1 LLNYFGKIFIKAL
14 MQIKTDQ
21 DVKSNIEQVHSLF
34 LQYAAS
40 GQATAFF
47 AQVQDQEQNAQISL
61 TKQVEAQN
69 SENFQEPIIS
79 EEDKKEIEEAK
90 NRDIDEELKIKELA
104 EKYQLP
110 YKINDYKEQWFIYS
124 PTMKGGGKGGGPRGG
139 GSSSAPKSHKN
150 VYGWGWRRGDVVWVN
165 GQGSITG
172 VPGHN
177 AIIWGEGTEVYLN
190 DANTDVG
197 VARRDNVQAWMDKYT
212 EVRALTPRLNW
223 SHEEYNCYNNYG
235 PAYDKCTADSW
246 KRINAWWYTQNR
258 IGYSYNWN
266 FTNPRDTSKFYCS
279 SLIWNAYNSVGYNV
293 IAPWSLG
300 SYGMITPSRLRDS
313 SALITFKVSTL

>member
-1 LLNYFGKIFIKAL
+1 MPAL
-14 MQIKTDQ
+14 QMLANGFVLQIKTDQ

-40 GQATAFF
+40 GEATAFF
-47 AQVQDQEQNAQISL
+47 AQVQNQEQNAQISQ
-61 TKQVEAQN
+61 TKEVEVQN
-69 SENFQEPIIS
+69 SQSFQDPIIS
-79 EEDKKEIEEAK
+79 DEDKKAIEEAK

-104 EKYQLP
+104 KKYQLP

-124 PTMKGGGKGGGPRGG
+124 PTMKGGGKDGWYIFGG
-139 GSSSAPKSHKN
+139 GSSSTSKSHNN
-150 VYGWGWRRGDVVWVN
+150 VYGWGWRRGDVVWAN
-165 GQGSITG
+165 GQGSISG

-190 DANTDVG
+190 DASPNVG

-223 SHEEYNCYNNYG
+223 SQNEFHGYYNYG
-235 PAYDKCTADSW
+235 AAYGYTADSS
-246 KRINAWWYTQNR
+246 KRINAWWYTQSR

-279 SLIWNAYNSVGYNV
+279 SLIWNAYDSVGYNV

-300 SYGMITPSRLRDS
+300 SYGIITPSQLRDS
-313 SALITFKVSTL
+313 SALVTFKVSTL